1 MNAGRGTMEGC
12 RSGAPPLDAAVDIP
26 EKPSLFRGFL
36 RWKKVRDDF
45 FHGQRRQAAPVL
57 AEAP

>member
-1 MNAGRGTMEGC
+1 MNAGRGTMEGY
-12 RSGAPPLDAAVDIP
+12 RSSALPLDAAVDIP
-26 EKPSLFRGFL
+26 EKPLLFRGFL